1 MSIHG
6 KHDCKRVDEALAE
19 HDREA
24 IVYAYIPQ
32 RYLKPIFY
40 EASFTIEEVCEASF
54 TIEEVVDGSAKR
66 VNLFPFEPN
75 IDCDNLNSWPE
86 SFRPEYVLQE
96 EREDG
101 W

>member
-1 MSIHG
+1 MESMTV
-6 KHDCKRVDEALAE
+6 KELMEALAE
-19 HDREA
+19 HDPEA
-24 IVYAYIPQ
+24 IVYAYIPE

-40 EASFTIEEVCEASF
+40 EASFTIEEVVEG
-54 TIEEVVDGSAKR
+54 EPKR

-96 EREDG
+96 ERDDG
-101 W
+101 WVMV

>member
-1 MSIHG
+1 MTV
-6 KHDCKRVDEALAE
+6 KELMEALAE
-19 HDREA
+19 HDPEA
-24 IVYAYIPQ
+24 IVYAYIPE

-40 EASFTIEEVCEASF
+40 EASFTIEEV
-54 TIEEVVDGSAKR
+54 VDGGPKR

>member
-1 MSIHG
+1 MESMTV
-6 KHDCKRVDEALAE
+6 KELMEALAE
-19 HDREA
+19 HDPEA

-40 EASFTIEEVCEASF
+40 EASFTIEEV
-54 TIEEVVDGSAKR
+54 VDGSPKR

-75 IDCDNLNSWPE
+75 IDCDDLNSWPE

-96 EREDG
+96 ERDDE
-101 W
+101 

>member
-1 MSIHG
+1 MESMTV
-6 KHDCKRVDEALAE
+6 KELMEALAE
-19 HDREA
+19 HDPEA

-40 EASFTIEEVCEASF
+40 EASFTIEEVVEG
-54 TIEEVVDGSAKR
+54 EAKR

-86 SFRPEYVLQE
+86 SFRAEYVLQE
-96 EREDG
+96 ERDDE
-101 W
+101 

>member
-1 MSIHG
+1 MESMTV
-6 KHDCKRVDEALAE
+6 KELMEALAE
-19 HDREA
+19 HDPEA
-24 IVYAYIPQ
+24 IVYAYIPE

-40 EASFTIEEVCEASF
+40 EASFTIEEVVEG
-54 TIEEVVDGSAKR
+54 EPKR

-96 EREDG
+96 ERDDG
-101 W
+101 

>member
-1 MSIHG
+1 MESMTV
-6 KHDCKRVDEALAE
+6 KELMEALAE
-19 HDREA
+19 HDPEA
-24 IVYAYIPQ
+24 IVYAYIRE

-40 EASFTIEEVCEASF
+40 EASFTIEEVVEG
-54 TIEEVVDGSAKR
+54 EAKR

>member
-1 MSIHG
+1 MESMTV
-6 KHDCKRVDEALAE
+6 KELMEALAE
-19 HDREA
+19 HDPEA

-40 EASFTIEEVCEASF
+40 EASFTIEEV
-54 TIEEVVDGSAKR
+54 VDGEPKR

>member
-1 MSIHG
+1 MESMTV
-6 KHDCKRVDEALAE
+6 KELMEALAE
-19 HDREA
+19 HDPEA
-24 IVYAYIPQ
+24 IVYAYIPE

-40 EASFTIEEVCEASF
+40 EASFTIEEV
-54 TIEEVVDGSAKR
+54 VDGEPKR
-66 VNLFPFEPN
+66 VNLFPFEPK
-75 IDCDNLNSWPE
+75 IDCDDLNSWPE

>member
-1 MSIHG
+1 MTV
-6 KHDCKRVDEALAE
+6 KELMEALAE
-19 HDREA
+19 HDPEA

-40 EASFTIEEVCEASF
+40 EASFTIEEV
-54 TIEEVVDGSAKR
+54 VDGEPKR

>member
-40 EASFTIEEVCEASF
+40 EASFTIEEV
-54 TIEEVVDGSAKR
+54 VDGSPKR

-75 IDCDNLNSWPE
+75 FDGDNLNSWPE
-86 SFRPEYVLQE
+86 SFRAEYVLQE
-96 EREDG
+96 ERDG
-101 W
+101 E

>member
-1 MSIHG
+1 M
-6 KHDCKRVDEALAE
+6 EALAE
-19 HDREA
+19 HDPEA
-24 IVYAYIPQ
+24 IVYAYIPE

-40 EASFTIEEVCEASF
+40 EASFTIEEVVEG
-54 TIEEVVDGSAKR
+54 EAKR

>member
-1 MSIHG
+1 MESMTV
-6 KHDCKRVDEALAE
+6 KELMEALAE
-19 HDREA
+19 HDPEA
-24 IVYAYIPQ
+24 IVYAYIPE

-40 EASFTIEEVCEASF
+40 EASFTIEEVVEG
-54 TIEEVVDGSAKR
+54 EPKR

>member
-1 MSIHG
+1 MESMTV
-6 KHDCKRVDEALAE
+6 KELMEALAE
-19 HDREA
+19 HDPEA
-24 IVYAYIPQ
+24 IVYAYIPE

-40 EASFTIEEVCEASF
+40 EASFTIEEVEASF
-54 TIEEVVDGSAKR
+54 TIEEVVDGEPKR

-86 SFRPEYVLQE
+86 SLRPEYVLQE
-96 EREDG
+96 ERGDG

>member
-1 MSIHG
+1 MESMTV
-6 KHDCKRVDEALAE
+6 KELMEALAE
-19 HDREA
+19 HDPEA
-24 IVYAYIPQ
+24 IVYAYIPE

-40 EASFTIEEVCEASF
+40 EASFTIEEVVEG
-54 TIEEVVDGSAKR
+54 EAKR